1 MITKKGECSYMKIN
15 EIVRDSLRYPFSDWK
30 KFLVFGI
37 ILVISSLNVYYFR
50 SIIPLSLNVVIG
62 ISAIF
67 GFIMEFLILGYLFRI
82 VKSSLEDM
90 VKLPEFDSW
99 MGMFINGIKVFLVSI
114 VYFIPVILIILV
126 FMVLL
131 SSDVGTILNIIE
143 FYPSSVVN
151 LIFNMLFYLKS
162 GIWWL
167 ISILYMIIVL
177 PILQVAVAHMAYNDS
192 KLGSAFKFRE
202 ILNKISNIGWKNF
215 IVWYVVI
222 GFIYLL
228 IYIGGKIILK
238 YFGFLIHLY
247 LGIEIQSF
255 LVLLDLLIIIPFI
268 YTYLQRA
275 VALFYK
281 SK

>member
-1 MITKKGECSYMKIN
+1 MKIN